1 MGISGAIQHLAGMK
15 HVSTIVAVNSDPGAS
30 IFTIA
35 KFGVVADIFEIA
47 DALSTHFE

>member
-1 MGISGAIQHLAGMK
+1 MK

-35 KFGVVADIFEIA
+35 QYGIVGDIFEVA
-47 DALSTHFE
+47 DALSTHFQ